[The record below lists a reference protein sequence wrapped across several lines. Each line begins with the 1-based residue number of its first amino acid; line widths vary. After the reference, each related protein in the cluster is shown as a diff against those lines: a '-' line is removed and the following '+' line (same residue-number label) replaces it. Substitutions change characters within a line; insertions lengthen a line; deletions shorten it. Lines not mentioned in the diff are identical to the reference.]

1 MSSSAAAGRPGTVRA
16 RAPVRFCGRS
26 IAGNMGVAVAV
37 APGVSGLGLL
47 RTWTGVIFL
56 APDGNAIIGQSIR
69 VPGFF
74 HAVPPNAGYTGGPLS
89 GRIVAEL
96 MTDRDAARRYGS
108 LAVDR
113 FEGDAG
119 KEKRPREIPRALY
132 VGNRVS

>member
-1 MSSSAAAGRPGTVRA
+1 MKQASAGNIVIGGGWPAGHDSSPRFGTVLR
-16 RAPVRFCGRS
+16 RS

-47 RTWTGVIFL
+47 RTWSGVIFL
-56 APDGNAIIGQSIR
+56 APDGNAIIGQSNR

-96 MTDRDAARRYGS
+96 MTDRDAARRYGG

-119 KEKRPREIPRALY
+119 
-132 VGNRVS
+132 